1 MYLDDVST
9 IVLPFTEED
18 TPPKKKICAVTQP
31 NSDGCKRFFLIFVIE
46 GWTQGDCY
54 NASNL
59 KVPPNRN

>member
-9 IVLPFTEED
+9 IALPFTEKILAA
-18 TPPKKKICAVTQP
+18 KKKICAVTQQIRTDA
-31 NSDGCKRFFLIFVIE
+31 NGFLIFVIE